1 MKMKNAIFTKAPL
14 YITILLLSACSDE
27 KITSPYEQLG
37 VKPDQVK
44 NIVVKNIP
52 GGAEI
57 SYSLPKND
65 DLLYVKAVYYIRNG
79 VRREAKAS
87 YHKNTLIVD
96 GFPQVGTYDVDLY
109 TVGRSEIQSDP
120 ITVQVHPETPP
131 VIAAFQSLEL
141 RETFGGV
148 AISFENKGQ
157 ADLAVTVITPDSIG
171 KMKPAQTFYTKQ
183 EQGILASRGFDS
195 EKRLFGVY
203 LRDRWENY
211 SDTLFAELTPLFE
224 EQLDKLKFKTLPLAT
239 DDYIANPNT
248 TPRTLDKLW
257 DGVIAGGNN
266 SYTGPFITLPT
277 SFSIDL
283 GAPATLSRLVYY
295 PKATG
300 TTYYVN
306 SPKRF
311 EIWGTNDPA
320 SDGSWESWTKL
331 MDCEWIKPSGLPGS
345 QLTEEDKAFSASGIE
360 FEFSVG
366 TSPMRYIRFRTL
378 ELWQGQ
384 HLEIFELTFF
394 GNSTN

>member
-1 MKMKNAIFTKAPL
+1 MKMKNAIFTKIPV
-14 YITILLLSACSDE
+14 YTVILLLFACAEE
-27 KITSPYEQLG
+27 KIEGPYGQPG
-37 VKPDQVK
+37 IKPDQVK
-44 NIVVKNIP
+44 NITVKNIP

-57 SYSLPKND
+57 NYSLPKND
-65 DLLYVKAVYYIRNG
+65 DLLYVKAVYYIRKG

-96 GFPQVGTYDVDLY
+96 GFPEVETYDVDLY

-120 ITVQVHPETPP
+120 VTIQVHPETPP
-131 VIAAFQSLEL
+131 VIAAFQSMEL
-141 RETFGGV
+141 KETFGGV
-148 AISFENKGQ
+148 AISFENYGQ
-157 ADLAVTVITPDSIG
+157 ADLAITVITPDSVG
-171 KMKPAQTFYTKQ
+171 KMAPAQTFYTKQ
-183 EQGILASRGFDS
+183 ERGILASRGFES

-211 SDTLFAELTPLFE
+211 SDTLFAELTPLL
-224 EQLDKLKFKTLPLAT
+224 EQELDKLKFQILPLAT
-239 DDYIANPNT
+239 DDYVANPNT
-248 TPRTLDKLW
+248 TTRPLNKLW

-295 PKATG
+295 PKAAG
-300 TTYYVN
+300 ANYYVN

-311 EIWGTNDPA
+311 EIWGTNEPA
-320 SDGSWESWTKL
+320 PDGSWESWTKL
-331 MDCEWIKPSGLPGS
+331 MDCEWIKPSGLPGN
-345 QLTEEDKAFSASGIE
+345 QLTEEDREFSAAGIE
-360 FEFSVG
+360 FGFPDGGDPV
-366 TSPMRYIRFRTL
+366 RYIRFKTL